1 MISKKDISKLEGL
14 LYLYAVSKTN
24 SKREVA
30 GKLGTSVDTVSK
42 YLADLENELKTY
54 LLVSNGRG
62 TVITP
67 EGERILDAAN
77 DIVRVMRSIGDT
89 EAAAEDDVYNGIV
102 KISMPDSVADY
113 IGSGWLADFYQKY
126 PDVRIEN
133 HIYSDLPEA
142 VADISLQYELP
153 ADMDGRLSVI
163 RAKTVAC
170 GLFASQKYLD
180 DFGTP
185 KSINDLLE
193 NHRICEK
200 NNHER
205 CLNGW
210 HDLADKARH
219 LVYSTNSIFSYRSA
233 LDKGIGIGICPLS
246 YGRENLVHLLKKE
259 IGFTLNLYL
268 AAERENAE
276 LPRVRVLLDYLKNVL
291 DEKYD

>member
-102 KISMPDSVADY
+102 KISMPDSVAEKRKVNFP
-113 IGSGWLADFYQKY
+113 ITKQRLAAKCSEPF
-126 PDVRIEN
+126 
-133 HIYSDLPEA
+133 
-142 VADISLQYELP
+142 
-153 ADMDGRLSVI
+153 RLS
-163 RAKTVAC
+163 K
-170 GLFASQKYLD
+170 
-180 DFGTP
+180 
-185 KSINDLLE
+185 KSRN
-193 NHRICEK
+193 
-200 NNHER
+200 
-205 CLNGW
+205 
-210 HDLADKARH
+210 
-219 LVYSTNSIFSYRSA
+219 
-233 LDKGIGIGICPLS
+233 
-246 YGRENLVHLLKKE
+246 
-259 IGFTLNLYL
+259 
-268 AAERENAE
+268 
-276 LPRVRVLLDYLKNVL
+276 
-291 DEKYD
+291 